1 MASKAAYK
9 RLMKEYLALQRNP
22 VEYIDAKP
30 APENILEWHY
40 IVTGPPDTPYEG
52 GQYHGTLIFPS
63 EYPFKPPAIRMIT
76 PSGRFQTN
84 TRLCL
89 SFSDFHPK
97 SWNPAWMVSTI
108 LVGLVSFMTSDE
120 ITTGGIVTP
129 ESTRK
134 AYAKDTKRFNLSNN
148 PKFAAIFPE
157 LLDQNRRDIMEQSA
171 ASAKAN
177 DEAIAQK
184 ITSTPSK
191 SDSNTSKDEE
201 GKWFKG
207 RWGLIV
213 VVFFALA
220 LARFFG
226 SEA

>member
-22 VEYIDAKP
+22 VEYIDARP

-134 AYAKDTKRFNLSNN
+134 AYAKDTKRFNLMNN
-148 PKFAAIFPE
+148 PKFVAVFPE
-157 LLDQNRRDIMEQSA
+157 LLEQNRRDIMEQA
-171 ASAKAN
+171 ATNAKAN
-177 DEAIAQK
+177 AEAAAQK
-184 ITSTPSK
+184 SNSNSPKENSNASK
-191 SDSNTSKDEE
+191 SKE
-201 GKWFKG
+201 GNWFKSH
-207 RWGLIV
+207 WGVVV
-213 VVFFALA
+213 VVFLALA
-220 LARFFG
+220 LARFLG

>member
-9 RLMKEYLALQRNP
+9 RLMKEYLTLQRNP
-22 VEYIDAKP
+22 VEYIDARP

-129 ESTRK
+129 ESTRR
-134 AYAKDTKRFNLSNN
+134 AYAKDTKRFNLMDN
-148 PKFAAIFPE
+148 PKFVAVFPE
-157 LLDQNRRDIMEQSA
+157 LLEQNRRDIMEQA
-171 ASAKAN
+171 AAKAKVN
-177 DEAIAQK
+177 AESATQNKNPSASEA
-184 ITSTPSK
+184 
-191 SDSNTSKDEE
+191 DSNASRSQER
-201 GKWFKG
+201 KWFKS
-207 RWGLIV
+207 RWGIAV
-213 VVFFALA
+213 VVFLALA
-220 LARFFG
+220 LARFLG
-226 SEA
+226 TDA